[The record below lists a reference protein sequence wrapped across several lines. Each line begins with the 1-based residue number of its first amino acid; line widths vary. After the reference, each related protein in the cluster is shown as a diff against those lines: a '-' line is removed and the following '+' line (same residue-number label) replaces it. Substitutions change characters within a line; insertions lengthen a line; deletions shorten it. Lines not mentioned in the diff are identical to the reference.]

1 MLKSEQSRRR
11 LALAERAAASAAP
24 ACDTPAAV
32 PATSGGDLFPSIP
45 LSLDCS
51 DDEEDKAGVATATA
65 VGSSE
70 DASRASPQEDSE
82 HTSDAAA
89 PVLEVDADGNPPYVH
104 LGALARL
111 FAHITSAVT
120 RHATVWQLYAT
131 VEEANGRRSEAIEC
145 RLRCVRR

>member
-1 MLKSEQSRRR
+1 M
-11 LALAERAAASAAP
+11 AERAAATVAP
-24 ACDTPAAV
+24 TCDTSAAV

-51 DDEEDKAGVATATA
+51 DDEEDAVEVAPAT
-65 VGSSE
+65 VVRSSGG
-70 DASRASPQEDSE
+70 DASRSTPEQQQERS
-82 HTSDAAA
+82 SVAAA
-89 PVLEVDADGNPPYVH
+89 PALEVDADGNPPYVH

-120 RHATVWQLYAT
+120 RHATVWQLYAS
-131 VEEANGRRSEAIEC
+131 VEEAHGRVSEAIEC